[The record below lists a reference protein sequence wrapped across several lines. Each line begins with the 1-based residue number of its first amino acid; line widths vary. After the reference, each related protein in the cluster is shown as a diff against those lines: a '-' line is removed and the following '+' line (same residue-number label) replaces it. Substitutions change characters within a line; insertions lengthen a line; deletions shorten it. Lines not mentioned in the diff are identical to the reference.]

1 MKKILVLISIAVFVL
16 SACSKSEENAKAS
29 KSEIKKALVEK
40 IDKSDQFPTDADKE
54 TAKTL
59 IDCIIDGT
67 YSKLSADSANAL
79 VDENTKF
86 ESLDDFPKEDKDLVT
101 KVATGCYTK
110 TLGS

>member
-1 MKKILVLISIAVFVL
+1 MLVLLSVSILVLG
-16 SACSKSEENAKAS
+16 ACSKSDKDTKAS
-29 KSEIKKALVEK
+29 KSEIKKALTEK
-40 IDKSDQFPTDADKE
+40 IDSSDQFPTDAEKE

-67 YSKLSADSANAL
+67 YTKLSADSANAL

-86 ESLDDFPKEDKDLVT
+86 ESLDDFPKKDKDLVT